1 MTFATIGRPDAN
13 VVSITTGEPLQ
24 IPLFDPDLSEADLAA
39 VNTVLRG
46 TKLGEGGQVPALEKA
61 FSARLGRTHGLAL
74 PSGALGLML
83 ALRARGIGPGDEVI
97 LPAHGFRE
105 VGHGVLAAGAIP
117 VFADIDYWSGTLSPS
132 KAAERITRQTRAIL
146 ASNTAGHPADW
157 TALRALADAHGLFLI
172 EDSCEAIGSRH
183 KAGEVGTFGDIA
195 LFDFA
200 QPGVICCG
208 EGAMLVSDDA
218 NLVMAIR
225 RMARRALSERASV
238 SATMSPP
245 LGVGMSEMA
254 AALVLSQLSRLDV
267 MLERR
272 RGVQAMYDGFMQSFE
287 GIKPPYVA
295 PDVEEVHWFLYIVH
309 LGTRFSKSSRDAIL
323 DDLRTEAVDAHAYS
337 SPLHLQRAYRDLGW
351 KKGDLFVTEK
361 VADRAIALPFHA
373 HLLPEQVAF
382 MVARLKDAS
391 INSGAGAAIY

>member
-1 MTFATIGRPDAN
+1 MTSATIERPDAN
-13 VVSITTGEPLQ
+13 VVSIATGEPLQ
-24 IPLFDPDLSEADLAA
+24 IPLCDPDLTEQDLAA
-39 VNTVLRG
+39 VEQVLRG
-46 TKLGEGGQVPALEKA
+46 PRLGEGPLVPALEKA
-61 FSARLGRTHGLAL
+61 FSARLGRAHGLAL

-83 ALRARGIGPGDEVI
+83 ALRAKGIGAGDEVI
-97 LPAHGFRE
+97 LSAHGFRE
-105 VGHGVLAAGAIP
+105 VGHGVLAAGATP
-117 VFADIDYWSGTLSPS
+117 VFADIDYWSGTLSPG
-132 KAAERITRQTRAIL
+132 KAAEKITPRTRAMV

-157 TALRALADAHGLFLI
+157 PALRALADAHGLFLI
-172 EDSCEAIGSRH
+172 EDSCEAVGSRH
-183 KAGEVGTFGDIA
+183 RAGEVGTFGDIA

-200 QPGVICCG
+200 QPGVICTG
-208 EGAMLVSDDA
+208 EGAMAVSDDA
-218 NLVMAIR
+218 DLVMAMR
-225 RMARRALSERASV
+225 RLTRRGLAERGSV
-238 SATMSPP
+238 SATISPP
-245 LGVGMSEMA
+245 LGVGMGEMA
-254 AALVLSQLSRLDV
+254 AALALSQLARLDV
-267 MLERR
+267 LLERR

-295 PDVEEVHWFLYIVH
+295 PDVEEVHWFLYVVH

-323 DDLRTEAVDAHAYS
+323 DDLGTEAVEAHAYS